1 MYNIIIIES
10 DSMKAVLITKETFRF
25 NDEDNYV
32 CRIFSVLSSAHALV
46 ETSCQ
51 MLEIL

>member
-1 MYNIIIIES
+1 MYMNIIIIES
-10 DSMKAVLITKETFRF
+10 NSMKAVLITRF
-25 NDEDNYV
+25 NDEDNYM
-32 CRIFSVLSSAHALV
+32 CKIFSLLSSAHALV

>member
-10 DSMKAVLITKETFRF
+10 NSMKAVLITKETFRF
-25 NDEDNYV
+25 NDEDNY
-32 CRIFSVLSSAHALV
+32 SSAHALV

-51 MLEIL
+51 MLEIF

>member
-10 DSMKAVLITKETFRF
+10 NSMKAVLITKETFRF

-32 CRIFSVLSSAHALV
+32 CK
-46 ETSCQ
+46 TSWKQVVKC
-51 MLEIL
+51 